1 MVSEAEKL
9 IEKAEDALQVAKE
22 LFSNSHYPDAVSKA
36 YYVMF
41 YWNKNTG

>member
-1 MVSEAEKL
+1 MSKVK
-9 IEKAEDALQVAKE
+9 IKEKAEDAVEVAQE
-22 LFSNSHYPDAVSKA
+22 SFSNSHYPDGVSKA